1 MCVSVW
7 SKQHWTRSK
16 TQGHRHSA
24 HDERELKGFL
34 KGMIFYQERLSAKK
48 SCRRDSLFREKNW
61 NNHQNMINACCILY
75 MNASGLDQIDQAAA
89 LDYIIHWQSSSGTW
103 EVFVSKV
110 LELLLIPRFLNTISG
125 FWSAIAKT
133 HTQSLVPF
141 KLFNS
146 STRSRTTKTKV
157 GTQEYRTILT
167 VIRSYSFKQASK
179 PRIRKAYMM
188 KIAGEEV
195 HKRKRSHR
203 PDVLTTNCA
212 LN

>member
-1 MCVSVW
+1 
-7 SKQHWTRSK
+7 
-16 TQGHRHSA
+16 
-24 HDERELKGFL
+24 
-34 KGMIFYQERLSAKK
+34 
-48 SCRRDSLFREKNW
+48 
-61 NNHQNMINACCILY
+61 MINACCILD
-75 MNASGLDQIDQAAA
+75 MHASGLDQIDQAAA
-89 LDYIIHWQSSSGTW
+89 LDYIIHWQSSSGTS

-110 LELLLIPRFLNTISG
+110 LELLLIPRFLHTISG
-125 FWSAIAKT
+125 LWSAIAKT

-141 KLFNS
+141 KFFNS

-157 GTQEYRTILT
+157 GTQEYRTTLT

-188 KIAGEEV
+188 KVAGEEV